1 MIRQLLLGTAMLG
14 VFSFSMNPAHAAT
27 ATCTPK
33 LAASHLVA
41 AGKFQMAINPTLPP
55 QQFVDDKGQLQGLN
69 VELGRAIA
77 EKLCLEPVFVRMDM
91 PPMIPGLRT
100 GQFDAINTGL
110 FWTEERSKML
120 YMVPYGQQALSIY
133 TLPGSTFQPKS
144 FADLAG
150 HSVGVELS
158 TYQERK
164 AREVNAKLVA
174 DGKPSIDFRT
184 FTTVTDTSAALRA
197 RQLEAGINIDET
209 ATSLADRGIVK
220 IWTHG
225 LEGTDITFAMRD
237 KVTAEAVAQALAELK
252 SDGTYDKL
260 FSKFHM
266 TPLKTASFGIR
277 GPGPQ

>member
-1 MIRQLLLGTAMLG
+1 MIKRLLLCTAALA
-14 VFSFSMNPAHAAT
+14 VFMSDTASAA

-41 AGKFQMAINPTLPP
+41 PGKFQMAINPTLPP
-55 QQFVDDKGQLQGLN
+55 QQFVDDKGELQGLN

-77 EKLCLEPVFVRMDM
+77 QKLCLEPVFMRMDM

-110 FWTEERSKML
+110 FWTEERSKIL
-120 YMVPYGQQALSIY
+120 YMVPYGQQALSVY
-133 TLPGSTFQPKS
+133 TLPDSAWKPKS
-144 FADLAG
+144 FADLSG
-150 HSVGVELS
+150 HAVGVELS

-164 AREVNAKLVA
+164 ARELNAKLVA
-174 DGKPSIDFRT
+174 EGMKPIDFRT

-220 IWTHG
+220 IWLHG

-237 KVTAEAVAQALAELK
+237 KVTAEAVAQALNELK
-252 SDGTYDKL
+252 QDGTYDKL
-260 FSKFHM
+260 FAKFKM
-266 TPLKTASFGIR
+266 TPLKTAGFGIR
-277 GPGPQ
+277 GTGPQ

>member
-1 MIRQLLLGTAMLG
+1 MIKQFMLCGAVLSALLTQP
-14 VFSFSMNPAHAAT
+14 VFAQ
-27 ATCTPK
+27 TCTPA
-33 LAASHLVA
+33 LSAAHLVA
-41 AGKFQMAINPTLPP
+41 AGKFQMSINPTLPP
-55 QQFVDDKGQLQGLN
+55 QQYVDDKGELQGLN

-77 EKLCLEPVFVRMDM
+77 RKLCLEPVFVRMDM

-120 YMVPYGQQALSIY
+120 YMVPYAQQALSVY
-133 TLPGSTFQPKS
+133 TLPDSPLKPAKFS
-144 FADLAG
+144 DLAG
-150 HSVGVELS
+150 HVVGVEIA

-164 AREVNAKLVA
+164 AREINEQLKAQGMK
-174 DGKPSIDFRT
+174 SMDFRT

-197 RQLEAGINIDET
+197 HQLEAGINIDET

-220 IWTHG
+220 IWLHG
-225 LEGTDITFAMRD
+225 LDGTDITFAFRD
-237 KVTAEAVAQALAELK
+237 KAVAEAAAQALTELK
-252 SDGTYDKL
+252 ADGTYDKL
-260 FSKFHM
+260 FTKFHM